1 MNGRTGDQPAESN
14 ACRDLVQ
21 SFMQGSLRNRP
32 DVDLNAYYI
41 LALNKEPN
49 ISVIDPLLGFG
60 SSKLITLVMLESP
73 GADWVLLGDGKK
85 LFVTMPLANRVAVID
100 TATWK
105 VATNIDVEGEPSRL
119 AVQPDGKYLWVASDA
134 AGRRHDY
141 RRGQYAKGRSH
152 RDRRRPS

>member
-1 MNGRTGDQPAESN
+1 MR
-14 ACRDLVQ
+14 RDLVQ

-49 ISVIDPLLGFG
+49 ISVIDPLLGLG
-60 SSKLITLVMLESP
+60 TSKLITLVMLESP

-105 VATNIDVEGEPSRL
+105 VAT
-119 AVQPDGKYLWVASDA
+119 Q
-134 AGRRHDY
+134 H
-141 RRGQYAKGRSH
+141 
-152 RDRRRPS
+152 RRRRRAVATRRSA